1 MPFDNVDNLVRSN
14 VSLTWRSAPKCP
26 KCHQV
31 YTSSYVKQTPSRRAF
46 ILKCDHLMCE
56 RCILDMMYG
65 PHQAAVCRIC
75 NIRTILDK
83 KRRVNDQLQ
92 HSYQMLGL
100 VYQRQHEMSRLAPVN
115 ALGGPSAPGELP
127 PVNDEEE
134 DKECYECNMVRTRHY
149 CQECDI
155 ALCRDCFE
163 KIHRFGKILTKHK
176 LCSLTAKKWMQED
189 ISICDEHKLT
199 TNLFCTNCE
208 VRVCVTCRSE
218 NHSSHYCA
226 DLVDINREAQPRLK
240 QLIKD
245 LEEAY
250 AKNEQGRKN
259 ADRVNEQQKAYA
271 DKAITEIT
279 DYFFSLHNV
288 LQSAEQ
294 EVLLSVRNN
303 YLQLRAETE
312 NVQKELAVSER
323 NLTRSLEQFKTFEIA
338 LPKATLL
345 SDLIKDMK
353 KSLHTAPV
361 TAHFQEPT
369 ENPFRFRE
377 CNPLRKEIHS
387 YFAFEVKPTSYR
399 PKLVPFYTPEPF
411 PVLEPIKSPEIP
423 HSPEPVPIRLDNTPG
438 SSKHDDERAGEV
450 LNRSAASS
458 SHTVKDMEISRIS
471 EEPDNDAEKEQDLPR
486 EHLSVGSSKTT
497 ESRSK
502 SKDKKRKTA
511 KNRHPH
517 RDRHATDEG
526 KVSSTTSMREKSAS
540 PDVEIV
546 SNRSQ
551 RSPYSRQSSGRQTP
565 QSASHS
571 KRPFQR
577 LKSHGSISSDH
588 SNSNQKAS
596 SSAGAPVES
605 SREGSKREVYDINP
619 INPDNA
625 AFIKYS
631 QKVNVTYVINPHKFF
646 VQNHAFKQIVNQLCR
661 DDGEDAE
668 IPEEVKIGALYLAQ
682 PTSERRWYR
691 SRVLGWSKKSKK
703 YEVLF
708 VDYGRTEEIP
718 HEGLR
723 VLEADLHGFDDGAYE
738 CALYD
743 IVPADGGKKWA
754 PEVRQI
760 MIDFIENKQ
769 MIMYVVQAE
778 TGGADHVDLIMQ
790 TIDSPKS
797 LRESLIYLNL
807 AKPDPK
813 PPKRNDEGTLRITQL
828 QKVKKR
834 WILDYRRRILSRDL
848 EKDDVFKTKIT
859 FSVSPSEFYVRR
871 SNLQEAYSKMQVEL
885 TDYCIKEARV
895 AYSPHVGMV
904 CAFAEKDRDDLLV
917 WKRGR
922 IVKVGEG
929 NCEVY
934 SVDTGHR
941 LTIGWQDIREIAKQF
956 LAPLEYAVRC
966 KLMHVQPFKQHKY
979 RWTEE
984 AIQSFNRIAV
994 SSSVFQVIVGEKQDD
1009 CYDVALY
1016 ILKHRSDT
1024 CVNAL
1029 MVKNGF
1035 AVSTGPESAVVER
1048 AKEVEEVPFNIT
1060 HGNTSAGAA
1069 SNSKSSTSEKRQAR
1083 VRVDILR
1090 VVTPNEFYVS
1100 LVKNASGIARMQEEI
1115 QNKMD
1120 EKMDDGDDKTNWQQG
1135 EICLVF
1141 PTPSKG
1147 RGSEAIGCEWYR
1159 ARVLEVVDDSNYTVF
1174 LIDKAYTMN
1183 SHYSNMST
1191 IPAELKEVHPAAI
1204 RCFLACIG
1212 PTGQQNVWSSS
1223 VVDAFKVAIEKFKC
1237 YSISLHGRS
1246 VNDSLPVILWGM
1258 TMESTK
1264 ALSPQMY
1271 SYTNINNKLVLYGY
1285 AHLKEKFQPLSAALS
1300 VEEELAR
1307 HYKAF
1312 DKFIEDLDVEMVDP
1326 VDDLSYAGSSDAY
1339 HYDITGETTPIDHWL
1354 PAKPIDK
1361 TIFVG
1366 IPTYVDNNAVIYLHD
1381 MDKERTLNLIK
1392 NVINTKFA
1400 DSQPL
1405 PSDTFYAPGDP
1416 CMAKYHLD
1424 DQFYRA
1430 IIRKMISSCRY
1441 KVQFVDYGNIEE
1453 CDVKDLRKNVICG
1466 NVPTLVNKY
1475 RLTDV
1480 ASKQHEGIWSI
1491 EALDT
1496 LHALIVGKQC
1506 QIRVDTDMDTDPA
1519 GVVPCYLKTTGE
1531 LAVEVSD
1538 YLLRQDLVIR
1548 KRGVFEEK
1556 VDQLYDPYMTLGGAS
1571 SSEVAASPKSS
1582 RMRIGANFGVNTET
1596 DEVSKDNEPN
1606 DDLHTRL
1613 NQKELTDLLDQV
1625 TAEQNRSDAAEFEDA
1640 DVDDSAEG
1648 SGIDLNK
1655 VQYFYSYGDI
1665 KLEPCSDS
1673 EEGELSDDAKKS
1685 DEVGDGGATDAS
1697 SNISFNPNEF
1707 DTSTQIDPPLELTRP
1722 TLHGYPEFS
1731 LDETVHGFYCEV
1743 TNLIN
1748 PFSLFVFPQ
1757 LDDHIQR
1764 MKETMARIQCYAKKH
1779 RKCPDI
1785 EPKMPCL
1792 AVFKQDGYWYRALIE
1807 EYYPERAEVR
1817 VLYVD
1822 YLNKEVVNVRDI
1834 LKCPVS
1840 LRRVPLR
1847 NVQIQLHALQA
1858 NPRMREPDVTRKLV
1872 ELIEGKKIY
1881 ARVVSRTPKLEVE
1894 LFGDSRCKQ
1903 LIYHQMIKE
1912 KYFLLE
1918 K

>member
-1 MPFDNVDNLVRSN
+1 
-14 VSLTWRSAPKCP
+14 
-26 KCHQV
+26 
-31 YTSSYVKQTPSRRAF
+31 
-46 ILKCDHLMCE
+46 
-56 RCILDMMYG
+56 
-65 PHQAAVCRIC
+65 
-75 NIRTILDK
+75 
-83 KRRVNDQLQ
+83 
-92 HSYQMLGL
+92 
-100 VYQRQHEMSRLAPVN
+100 
-115 ALGGPSAPGELP
+115 
-127 PVNDEEE
+127 
-134 DKECYECNMVRTRHY
+134 
-149 CQECDI
+149 
-155 ALCRDCFE
+155 
-163 KIHRFGKILTKHK
+163 
-176 LCSLTAKKWMQED
+176 
-189 ISICDEHKLT
+189 
-199 TNLFCTNCE
+199 
-208 VRVCVTCRSE
+208 
-218 NHSSHYCA
+218 
-226 DLVDINREAQPRLK
+226 
-240 QLIKD
+240 
-245 LEEAY
+245 
-250 AKNEQGRKN
+250 
-259 ADRVNEQQKAYA
+259 
-271 DKAITEIT
+271 
-279 DYFFSLHNV
+279 
-288 LQSAEQ
+288 
-294 EVLLSVRNN
+294 
-303 YLQLRAETE
+303 
-312 NVQKELAVSER
+312 
-323 NLTRSLEQFKTFEIA
+323 
-338 LPKATLL
+338 
-345 SDLIKDMK
+345 MK

-369 ENPFRFRE
+369 ENPFQFRE
-377 CNPLRKEIHS
+377 CNPLRKEIHN
-387 YFAFEVKPTSYR
+387 YFALEVKPTSYR
-399 PKLVPFYTPEPF
+399 PKLEPFYAPEPF
-411 PVLEPIKSPEIP
+411 PVLEPIKSPELP
-423 HSPEPVPIRLDNTPG
+423 HSPEPGPTPG
-438 SSKHDDERAGEV
+438 SSRAAEAESET
-450 LNRSAASS
+450 LNKSTASS

-471 EEPDNDAEKEQDLPR
+471 EEPGNASEREVPR
-486 EHLSVGSSKTT
+486 EQHTHGFVK
-497 ESRSK
+497 K
-502 SKDKKRKTA
+502 PKDKKHKTT
-511 KNRHPH
+511 K
-517 RDRHATDEG
+517 DRHHVHRSSRASQDEASSNVSVYG
-526 KVSSTTSMREKSAS
+526 KVSSTTSVREKSAS
-540 PDVEIV
+540 PDVEII

-551 RSPYSRQSSGRQTP
+551 RSPYSRQSSGRHTP
-565 QSASHS
+565 QSAPSSS
-571 KRPFQR
+571 KRAFQGR
-577 LKSHGSISSDH
+577 LKSHGSDH
-588 SNSNQKAS
+588 SSSNQQ
-596 SSAGAPVES
+596 APVPVPLTIDTT
-605 SREGSKREVYDINP
+605 REGTKPVYEINP

-625 AFIKYS
+625 TFIKFS
-631 QKVNVTYVINPHKFF
+631 QKVNVTHVINPHKFY
-646 VQNHAFKQIVNQLCR
+646 VQNQAFKQLVNQLCR
-661 DDGEDAE
+661 EDGEDAE

-708 VDYGRTEEIP
+708 VDYGRTDEIA

-723 VLEADLHGFDDGAYE
+723 VLGSDLHGFDDGAYE
-738 CALYD
+738 CSLYD
-743 IVPADGGKKWA
+743 IVPAGGGKKWA
-754 PEVRQI
+754 PEVKQI

-769 MIMYVVQAE
+769 LIMYVIQAE
-778 TGGADHVDLIMQ
+778 KGASDQVDLIMQ

-797 LRESLIYLNL
+797 LRESLIYLGL
-807 AKPDPK
+807 AKADPK
-813 PPKRNDEGTLRITQL
+813 PPKRNDDATQRISHL

-834 WILDYRRRILSRDL
+834 WILDYKRRILAREL

-859 FSVSPSEFYVRR
+859 FSVSPSEFYIRR
-871 SNLQEAYSKMQVEL
+871 SSLQEAYCKMQTEL
-885 TDYCIKEARV
+885 TEYCTKEARV

-922 IVKVGEG
+922 VVKVGEG
-929 NCEVY
+929 NCELY

-941 LTIGWQDIREIAKQF
+941 LTICWQDIRELSKP
-956 LAPLEYAVRC
+956 LCAPFEFAVRC
-966 KLMHVQPFKQHKY
+966 KLMHIQPFKQHKY
-979 RWTEE
+979 RWTDE
-984 AIQSFNRIAV
+984 AVQSFNRIAV
-994 SSSVFQVIVGEKQDD
+994 SSSVFQVIIGEQQDD

-1016 ILKHRSDT
+1016 ILKHHSDT

-1035 AVSTGPESAVVER
+1035 AVSTGSESSVVER
-1048 AKEVEEVPFNIT
+1048 PKEVEEVPFNVT
-1060 HGNTSAGAA
+1060 PGNVSVGAA

-1100 LVKNASGIARMQEEI
+1100 LVKNTSGIARMQEEI

-1120 EKMDDGDDKTNWQQG
+1120 EKMDDGDDKTSWQQG

-1147 RGSEAIGCEWYR
+1147 RGNEAIGCEWYR

-1191 IPAELKEVHPAAI
+1191 IPTELKEVHPAAI

-1271 SYTNINNKLVLYGY
+1271 TYTNINNKLVLYGY
-1285 AHLKEKFQPLSAALS
+1285 AHLKEKFQPLSSALS

-1312 DKFIEDLDVEMVDP
+1312 DKFIEDLDVEMRDP
-1326 VDDLSYAGSSDAY
+1326 VEEASYSGSSDAY
-1339 HYDITGETTPIDHWL
+1339 HYDITDEVTPIDHWL
-1354 PAKPIDK
+1354 PAKPVDK

-1366 IPTYVDNNAVIYLHD
+1366 VPTYVDNNAVIYLHD
-1381 MDKERTLNLIK
+1381 MDKERTLDTIK
-1392 NVINTKFA
+1392 NVINAKFGN
-1400 DSQPL
+1400 SQPL

-1424 DQFYRA
+1424 DLFYRA
-1430 IIRKMISSCRY
+1430 IVRKMISPCRY

-1466 NVPTLVNKY
+1466 KVPTLANKY

-1506 QIRVDTDMDTDPA
+1506 QVRVDTEMDTDPA

-1531 LAVEVSD
+1531 LVVEVSD
-1538 YLLRQDLVIR
+1538 YLVRQGLAV
-1548 KRGVFEEK
+1548 KERGVFEEK
-1556 VDQLYDPYMTLGGAS
+1556 VDELYDPYMTLGGAC
-1571 SSEVAASPKSS
+1571 SSEAAASPKSG
-1582 RMRIGANFGVNTET
+1582 RMRIGANFGLKGET
-1596 DEVSKDNEPN
+1596 DEASKDNEPN
-1606 DDLHTRL
+1606 VDLHARV
-1613 NQKELTDLLDQV
+1613 NQKELTDLLDYV

-1640 DVDDSAEG
+1640 EVDDSGENG

-1665 KLEPCSDS
+1665 KLEPGSDS
-1673 EEGELSDDAKKS
+1673 EEGEISDDAKKS
-1685 DEVGDGGATDAS
+1685 DEAAEGDGATDAS
-1697 SNISFNPNEF
+1697 STISFNPNEF
-1707 DTSTQIDPPLELTRP
+1707 DTSTQIDPPLEMTRP

-1731 LDETVHGFYCEV
+1731 LDESVHGFYCEV
-1743 TNLIN
+1743 TNLVS

-1764 MKETMARIQCYAKKH
+1764 MKETMARIQCYAKKN

-1792 AVFKQDGYWYRALIE
+1792 AVFKQDGFWYRALIE
-1807 EYYPERAEVR
+1807 EYFPDRGEVR
-1817 VLYVD
+1817 VFYVD
-1822 YLNKEVVNVRDI
+1822 YLNKETVSVRDI

-1847 NVQIQLHALQA
+1847 NVQIELHALQA

-1872 ELIEGKKIY
+1872 ELIEGKKLY
-1881 ARVVSRTPKLEVE
+1881 ARVVSRSPKLEVE
-1894 LFGDSRCKQ
+1894 LFSDSRCKQ